1 METVNF
7 NYMKSI
13 YNLANRL
20 NEANIP
26 FVINCFSGG
35 FQIAYPDNGANRKC
49 SVVLHNGSYGH
60 SCNSFEIMGLL
71 TDEES
76 VYDSVV
82 GYLTEDD
89 VFNRIYN
96 HYYNREEE

>member
-7 NYMKSI
+7 NYMKPI

-26 FVINCFSGG
+26 FVINCFNGG
-35 FQIAYPDNGANRKC
+35 FQIAYPDNGANREC
-49 SVVLHNGSYGH
+49 SVILHNGSYGH
-60 SCNSFEIMGLL
+60 SNNSFEIMGLL